1 MRNCIKKI
9 KSFFNGE
16 VLNDVNSLGNASAAT
31 EVTELLAKLRN
42 LTDAC
47 SANSPAAIEVMPF
60 DDRST

>member
-1 MRNCIKKI
+1 M
-9 KSFFNGE
+9 
-16 VLNDVNSLGNASAAT
+16 LNDVNSLGNASVEM

-60 DDRST
+60 DHRST